1 MIIQVDNAGSN
12 RADIRI
18 AVSGHRR
25 LEEQARLQTGVM
37 TAIEKILESYP
48 KRNYRVYSCL
58 AEGADRFLG
67 RILSETLPADLI
79 TVLPLAENEYL
90 KDFQTNESI
99 QEYKHLRQISKG
111 LVLPEQPLPRPQ
123 AYQAANHILA
133 ASCDLLVTLWD
144 GKPARGPGGTA
155 EVVELFR
162 KDLRPLLW
170 IHTDDLFIGTLT
182 VERLEKTIH

>member
-1 MIIQVDNAGSN
+1 MIVQVENTGIN

-18 AVSGHRR
+18 AVSGHRQ
-25 LEEQARLQTGVM
+25 LEGQARLQIGVV
-37 TAIEKILESYP
+37 TAIKKILESYP
-48 KRNYRVYSCL
+48 KRNYQVYSCL

-90 KDFQTNESI
+90 EDFQTNQSI
-99 QEYKHLRQISKG
+99 QEYKHLRKISRG

-133 ASCDLLVTLWD
+133 ASCDLLVALWD
-144 GKPARGPGGTA
+144 GKPTRGPGGTA
-155 EVVELFR
+155 EVIELFR
-162 KDLRPLLW
+162 KDRRPLLW
-170 IHTDDLFIGTLT
+170 IHTGGLFTGTLT
-182 VERLEKTIH
+182 VERLEKTIP